1 MKRNPG
7 VWRPGIRTAPRFPK
21 QAVQAAQEVETAAQR
36 PIRAREQSATRA
48 RPSCPPRSPW
58 SRNQA
63 GPGQHRAATER
74 GSAGAAPRCLTPPA
88 ESPGSPCGAHRRAAA
103 RAIAAYLEG
112 VRTRVP
118 LALPGSAGRSAAPRS
133 RSRRAERSAAHRRDQ
148 RRRDPPATPRPA
160 PPSRQLCGAWGPG
173 RGRGSR
179 REARGTRRAGPPR
192 TRCGR
197 AQGLE
202 RAQPGRGAKGAGAER
217 GFCFLFSLWFPARRR
232 KTFIPGQFRFL
243 VGVAPGRRRI
253 LLSSAPI
260 VCPVSFL
267 VPHKPQ
273 FARGQDRRT
282 DLEDPKV
289 PLRFNVLEF

>member
-48 RPSCPPRSPW
+48 RPSCPRRSPW

-63 GPGQHRAATER
+63 GPGQHRAATRAGFRPGGPAVPHAPCGKPGIPLR
-74 GSAGAAPRCLTPPA
+74 GAPTSRSSRDRRLPGGSSDPRPPGAAWVRWTLSSPSLVEPA
-88 ESPGSPCGAHRRAAA
+88 CRAQ
-103 RAIAAYLEG
+103 
-112 VRTRVP
+112 
-118 LALPGSAGRSAAPRS
+118 RSAP
-133 RSRRAERSAAHRRDQ
+133 
-148 RRRDPPATPRPA
+148 PRPA
-160 PPSRQLCGAWGPG
+160 LPRSAGHTQ
-173 RGRGSR
+173 
-179 REARGTRRAGPPR
+179 ARA
-192 TRCGR
+192 
-197 AQGLE
+197 
-202 RAQPGRGAKGAGAER
+202 AQPPTLRRVGAKGAGAER

-289 PLRFNVLEF
+289 SLRFNVLEF